1 MLHSSIVTWVL
12 YLRTRPRK
20 INLRPASW
28 FLTWFLTT
36 SGKQVVLISKKV
48 VLSLSRLSW
57 EGSLSVNLNLLP
69 HPLFGVSF
77 PWNIYL
83 SVFRTSSSH
92 SHTGVRCGCAIRH
105 MYYYCYIDAGMKSTG
120 IDVDHTHLPPGTHVW
135 EWDSPSPSPSTSIPA
150 PATCPFDAV
159 LPLLLSFA
167 SSISNSEIRMAPF
180 ISMEWNCKQ
189 CFVRHPDERKG
200 TSLSGR
206 RTVDTPS

>member
-1 MLHSSIVTWVL
+1 M
-12 YLRTRPRK
+12 
-20 INLRPASW
+20 
-28 FLTWFLTT
+28 
-36 SGKQVVLISKKV
+36 VLISKKV
-48 VLSLSRLSW
+48 ALSLSRLSW

-83 SVFRTSSSH
+83 SVFSTSRSH
-92 SHTGVRCGCAIRH
+92 SHTQVSGVAARLDTWTTTWHQRGHEKHGDRRRPH
-105 MYYYCYIDAGMKSTG
+105 
-120 IDVDHTHLPPGTHVW
+120 PPATTRAPDTHVW
-135 EWDSPSPSPSTSIPA
+135 EWDSPSPSPSTSVPA

-180 ISMEWNCKQ
+180 ISMEWNCNP
-189 CFVRHPDERKG
+189 CFVRHPVERKG

-206 RTVDTPS
+206 RTVDTPI